1 MSHIDNKDV
10 HLGYHAKYT
19 PKKGKNTNK
28 QKTKR
33 VRNILGNPDKK
44 HKRQNMGTIKIRT
57 KLDGSHK
64 W

>member
-44 HKRQNMGTIKIRT
+44 HKRQNIGNNKNKDKIRWFT
-57 KLDGSHK
+57 
-64 W
+64 

>member
-28 QKTKR
+28 QKTKQ

-44 HKRQNMGTIKIRT
+44 HKRQNIGNNKNKDKIRWFT
-57 KLDGSHK
+57 
-64 W
+64 